1 MTAMAW
7 WTTSTG
13 MIFTTTTRTPGMTTF
28 TAPTA
33 QAPVGLQAPLVN
45 YLLNQQI
52 GFIYQDLNEWKKGG
66 QYMGTKSVNLSSWI
80 IILACFA
87 FLNLGF
93 AGNSY
98 CQNDSD
104 PHMTGLPELTQEE
117 LEWQNKHMIRVKKV
131 KLNKIGLERI
141 NNWRKQKAEDL
152 LTEDEAVVVK
162 KGKEVEGTVGEPIAE
177 ESEGNTAVAL
187 PQIELP
193 SYIDNSSLKF
203 FPPIRSQGSL
213 PSCGVFSG
221 TYYAMTYMHALAHD
235 LDVKN
240 GGNSYIFS
248 PKWTYNMVIGGG
260 INGTW

>member
-1 MTAMAW
+1 
-7 WTTSTG
+7 
-13 MIFTTTTRTPGMTTF
+13 
-28 TAPTA
+28 
-33 QAPVGLQAPLVN
+33 
-45 YLLNQQI
+45 
-52 GFIYQDLNEWKKGG
+52 
-66 QYMGTKSVNLSSWI
+66 MGTIFVNLSAWV

-93 AGNSY
+93 ARNAY
-98 CQNDSD
+98 CKNDSD

-177 ESEGNTAVAL
+177 ESEGNTAVTL
-187 PQIELP
+187 PQIDLP
-193 SYIDNSSLKF
+193 PYIDNSFLKF

-221 TYYAMTYMHALAHD
+221 TYYAMTYMHAC
-235 LDVKN
+235 
-240 GGNSYIFS
+240 
-248 PKWTYNMVIGGG
+248 IG
-260 INGTW
+260 T